1 MVVRGNA
8 VSYRGYTYR
17 VGNPAL
23 HINPN
28 TRNIGCDN
36 SWYAKPAH
44 YGVAPDNIDTRTVIK
59 CFYWGTHVG
68 VTAYRSYG
76 TKSYTKGASFSG
88 NHRYLGRS
96 GNNVKATG
104 CSLRVIFRRHGH
116 HHVHNNQLQCATRT
130 AASNNAGIVYA
141 HVHGGYTMTGG
152 GMNNRYRHWN
162 ARSAF
167 EEMMPH
173 GNTFRC
179 DTGFGPGHVTC
190 YNQHC
195 RTTVGSLQCTTRS
208 TYFAGSG
215 VRVATLPG
223 GYTMTG
229 GGIYNHYRHFNQHS
243 GFEESFPHGN
253 NGWRGDMGFGW
264 GQYTVYVRGCKST
277 VGRLSCVTRHTGVAN
292 YHSVGCPGGYKLT
305 GCGINNHYRHWNH
318 LSGFEQSQPHGNGCL
333 CDSGFGSGRNQCFA
347 RCCKITQ

>member
-1 MVVRGNA
+1 MGSAKACADRKRRASTSQWNINA
-8 VSYRGYTYR
+8 GSLARCPSKAHLTNSMG
-17 VGNPAL
+17 PAGWKPTVKSCTMK
-23 HINPN
+23 HWHNAAHVKEN
-28 TRNIGCDN
+28 K
-36 SWYAKPAH
+36 AKEVAAKKPAKLTCT
-44 YGVAPDNIDTRTVIK
+44 TR
-59 CFYWGTHVG
+59 
-68 VTAYRSYG
+68 S
-76 TKSYTKGASFSG
+76 AS
-88 NHRYLGRS
+88 
-96 GNNVKATG
+96 
-104 CSLRVIFRRHGH
+104 
-116 HHVHNNQLQCATRT
+116 
-130 AASNNAGIVYA
+130 SNNAGVIRA
-141 HVHGGYTMTGG
+141 HPYKGYTTTGG

-162 ARSAF
+162 AKSAF

-179 DTGFGPGHVTC
+179 DTGFGPGRVTC

-195 RTTVGSLQCTTRS
+195 KTTVGSLQCTTRS

-243 GFEESFPHGN
+243 GFEESYPHGN

-264 GQYTVYVRGCKST
+264 GQYTVYVRGCRST

-305 GCGINNHYRHWNH
+305 GCGINNHYRHWN
-318 LSGFEQSQPHGNGCL
+318 P
-333 CDSGFGSGRNQCFA
+333 
-347 RCCKITQ
+347 

>member
-1 MVVRGNA
+1 MG
-8 VSYRGYTYR
+8 
-17 VGNPAL
+17 
-23 HINPN
+23 
-28 TRNIGCDN
+28 
-36 SWYAKPAH
+36 KPAH
-44 YGVAPDNIDTRTVIK
+44 YHVAPDNIDTRTVIK

-68 VTAYRSYG
+68 VTAHRSYG

-130 AASNNAGIVYA
+130 AASNNTGI
-141 HVHGGYTMTGG
+141 
-152 GMNNRYRHWN
+152 
-162 ARSAF
+162 
-167 EEMMPH
+167 
-173 GNTFRC
+173 
-179 DTGFGPGHVTC
+179 GPGHVTC

-229 GGIYNHYRHFNQHS
+229 GGIYNHY
-243 GFEESFPHGN
+243 
-253 NGWRGDMGFGW
+253 
-264 GQYTVYVRGCKST
+264 
-277 VGRLSCVTRHTGVAN
+277 
-292 YHSVGCPGGYKLT
+292 
-305 GCGINNHYRHWNH
+305 
-318 LSGFEQSQPHGNGCL
+318 
-333 CDSGFGSGRNQCFA
+333 
-347 RCCKITQ
+347 